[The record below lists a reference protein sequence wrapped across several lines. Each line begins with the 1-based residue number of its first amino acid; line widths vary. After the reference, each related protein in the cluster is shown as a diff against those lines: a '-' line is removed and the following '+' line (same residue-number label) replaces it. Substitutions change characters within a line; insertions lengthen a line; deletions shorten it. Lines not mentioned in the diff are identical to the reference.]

1 MKKLRMTNL
10 NSRNKLLKFILPI
23 FVLLG
28 LVLTLTSGCTRNL
41 NKVEEG
47 EGKLIVG
54 LDETFVPMGFRDK
67 DGQLKGFDI
76 DLAKAV
82 AKKLNR
88 EIVFQPIDWAMKE
101 TELKNG
107 TIDLIWN
114 GYSVTPDRKKEVAF
128 SNSYL
133 TNSQDL
139 IVLTDGADSSK
150 KLPLSYLDNKVI
162 GMQNSSSGQLVFDNF
177 PKVLKDKVKTPVLY
191 DNFNNAFMDLNAK
204 RISGILGDSI
214 YLDYYR
220 SKQKNPAQ
228 YQIIQA
234 DYPKETFAVGL
245 RKNNP
250 KLLKQLNKA
259 LKELKE
265 DGTAA
270 KLSKKW
276 FNRDLSI

>member
-1 MKKLRMTNL
+1 MC
-10 NSRNKLLKFILPI
+10 S
-23 FVLLG
+23 
-28 LVLTLTSGCTRNL
+28 S
-41 NKVEEG
+41 
-47 EGKLIVG
+47 
-54 LDETFVPMGFRDK
+54 
-67 DGQLKGFDI
+67 
-76 DLAKAV
+76 DL
-82 AKKLNR
+82 
-88 EIVFQPIDWAMKE
+88 
-101 TELKNG
+101 
-107 TIDLIWN
+107 
-114 GYSVTPDRKKEVAF
+114 
-128 SNSYL
+128 
-133 TNSQDL
+133 
-139 IVLTDGADSSK
+139 
-150 KLPLSYLDNKVI
+150 
-162 GMQNSSSGQLVFDNF
+162 
-177 PKVLKDKVKTPVLY
+177 
-191 DNFNNAFMDLNAK
+191 NNAFMDLNAK